1 MTPRSSSDHVALP
14 PDASET
20 ERLEDQLRARASTL
34 GFDLCGIAAAVTPSG
49 INSLRNW
56 IDAGFAGEMGYIPR
70 RVDAYQHPENVL
82 PEVRSVVM
90 VAMNYHDGIAAQP
103 VEQRFLKAERRH
115 ALHPPS
121 GMVGGEARA
130 AAEDNRLTIDAEQGS
145 AQALPARSERP
156 SQTER
161 GEAPSTG
168 MTETKMST
176 EGDISSPKGGRV
188 AKYASGSADYHD
200 LLKQRLK
207 LLAKFLHEQR
217 PGCRTRPVVD
227 TAPLLERDFARRAGL
242 GWFGKNTMLIN
253 RRSGSWLF
261 LGALLTD
268 VELEPDAPHETSHC
282 GTCTRCLDACPTD
295 AFVEPYVLDARRCI
309 SYLTIELRDQPIPE
323 SLRDGM
329 GNWVFG
335 CDVCQDVCPWN
346 RKAPRSSEP
355 AFAAVGDLTP
365 TNLNWLLSLSE
376 NAFRSRFRGTP
387 LARPGRSGVLRN
399 AAIAAGNSGDTRHL
413 PALSVAAADACD
425 LIRDAATWAIS
436 KLAPPG

>member
-1 MTPRSSSDHVALP
+1 MTLPSSPDHDALP
-14 PDASET
+14 TDAPVT
-20 ERLEDQLRARASTL
+20 ERLEDRLRARASEL

-49 INSLRNW
+49 INSLHDW

-70 RVDAYQHPENVL
+70 RADAYQHPENVL
-82 PEVRSVVM
+82 PDVRSVVM
-90 VAMNYHDGIAAQP
+90 VAMNYHDGTSTQP
-103 VEQRFLKAERRH
+103 VGQRLSRAEHRPP
-115 ALHPPS
+115 LHPPS
-121 GMVGGEARA
+121 GRVGCEARA
-130 AAEDNRLTIDAEQGS
+130 AGEGDALEVDAEQVPV
-145 AQALPARSERP
+145 QAIPARSSRP
-156 SQTER
+156 SQRE
-161 GEAPSTG
+161 GE
-168 MTETKMST
+168 
-176 EGDISSPKGGRV
+176 EGDAETTVPTGSEMSSQTGGRV
-188 AKYASGSADYHD
+188 AKYARGSADYHD

-207 LLAKFLHEQR
+207 QLARFLHEER

-253 RRSGSWLF
+253 RRMGSWLF

-323 SLRDGM
+323 SLRDAM

-346 RKAPRSSEP
+346 RKAPRSNEP
-355 AFAAVGDLTP
+355 AFAPTADLISAD
-365 TNLNWLLSLSE
+365 LNWLLSLSDDE
-376 NAFRSRFRGTP
+376 FRSRFRGTP
-387 LARPGRSGVLRN
+387 LERPGRSGVLRN
-399 AAIAAGNSGDTRHL
+399 AAIAAGNSEDRGYL
-413 PALSVAAADACD
+413 PALATAANDSCD

-436 KLAPPG
+436 RLKTAE